1 MSRVFP
7 PFEPNGQDDGGRG
20 PRLRQIPVRLLVPNF
35 ITVLA
40 ICAGMTGIRLAIDNR
55 FELAVTMVLVAAFLD
70 GIDGRVARLLKAQ
83 SRFGVQMDSL
93 ADIINFGIAP
103 ALVLYLYMLD
113 QAGSLGWI
121 ASLVY
126 AIAAALRLARFNVS
140 TESPAK
146 ARWQALFFV
155 GVPAPAA
162 HPRPALGLALVGLYG
177 LYRLPADQPASGLF
191 GEGDRRPRAA
201 RSRHADHALGRGLRL
216 AADELYLA
224 HAHRYGGVVPAQS
237 ACRELVLVAQLRTE
251 VEAGPGRSRH
261 EG

>member
-1 MSRVFP
+1 MSTVFP

-140 TESPAK
+140 TE
-146 ARWQALFFV
+146 AR
-155 GVPAPAA
+155 
-162 HPRPALGLALVGLYG
+162 PRPAG
-177 LYRLPADQPASGLF
+177 
-191 GEGDRRPRAA
+191 RR
-201 RSRHADHALGRGLRL
+201 SSS
-216 AADELYLA
+216 
-224 HAHRYGGVVPAQS
+224 S
-237 ACRELVLVAQLRTE
+237 ACPRPPA
-251 VEAGPGRSRH
+251 P
-261 EG
+261 